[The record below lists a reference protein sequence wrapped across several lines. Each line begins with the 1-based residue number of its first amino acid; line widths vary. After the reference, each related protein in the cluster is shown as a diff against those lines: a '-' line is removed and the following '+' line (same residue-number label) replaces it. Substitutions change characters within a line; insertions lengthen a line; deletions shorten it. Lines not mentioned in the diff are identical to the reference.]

1 MARPVILDCDGPR
14 MSNEEKA
21 LFKDLD
27 PFGFILFT
35 RNCQSPDQVRNL
47 TDDMREAVGR
57 EDVPILIDQEGGRVC
72 RLNQQHWRT
81 PPSAESL
88 RNLYDEDPDKGLMA
102 TKLNARLMAEE
113 LRILGITVDCYPLL
127 DLKLPGADQI
137 IGDRS
142 FGAEPE
148 IVISLAEA
156 ACEGLSSGG
165 IVPII
170 KHIPGHG
177 RASVD
182 SHKALP
188 VVDTDFE
195 TLMATDFAPFK
206 ALNHM
211 PLAMTAHIT
220 YSSVDPNHSA
230 TLSEKL
236 IRRIIRET
244 IGFKGVLISDDVS
257 MKALKGTAA
266 ENAKAA
272 LRAGCDIVLHCNASL
287 EERRSVLDALYDF
300 NIVNENWVVGLFK
313 NRQNV
318 TEIDKNELYAW
329 LDNTL
334 KH

>member
-1 MARPVILDCDGPR
+1 
-14 MSNEEKA
+14 
-21 LFKDLD
+21 
-27 PFGFILFT
+27 
-35 RNCQSPDQVRNL
+35 
-47 TDDMREAVGR
+47 
-57 EDVPILIDQEGGRVC
+57 
-72 RLNQQHWRT
+72 
-81 PPSAESL
+81 
-88 RNLYDEDPDKGLMA
+88 
-102 TKLNARLMAEE
+102 
-113 LRILGITVDCYPLL
+113 L
-127 DLKLPGADQI
+127 DLKLLGADQI

-188 VVDTDFE
+188 FVDTDFE

-220 YSSVDPNHSA
+220 YSSVDPDHSA

-287 EERRSVLDALYDF
+287 EERRGVLDALYDF